1 MAMCSLTIS
10 LAELIARRQHKHKA
24 MSVSHAKSADLMQ
37 EDVESIK
44 VLSLTNIVDEP
55 CDISKKKAK
64 VLENLPPIK
73 TISIKIQLILQ
84 LLL

>member
-1 MAMCSLTIS
+1 
-10 LAELIARRQHKHKA
+10 

-55 CDISKKKAK
+55 CDISKEKAK
-64 VLENLPPIK
+64 VLENLPPIF
-73 TISIKIQLILQ
+73 
-84 LLL
+84 

>member
-1 MAMCSLTIS
+1 MAIKTPLTKPC
-10 LAELIARRQHKHKA
+10 QHKA

-55 CDISKKKAK
+55 CDISKEKAK